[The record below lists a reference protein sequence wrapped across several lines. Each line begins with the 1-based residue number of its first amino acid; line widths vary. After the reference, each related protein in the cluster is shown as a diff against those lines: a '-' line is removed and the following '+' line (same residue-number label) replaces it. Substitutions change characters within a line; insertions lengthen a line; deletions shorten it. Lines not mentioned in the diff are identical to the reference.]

1 MTIRHI
7 ICCTDFSD
15 NADAAFATALEMAQN
30 YAARLTVLHV
40 LPPVINPTLADTE
53 GMVPEAPRASLLLKL
68 EEKMEQ
74 AYGSRIGDSV
84 SYRLVVLDGH
94 ASTEILRHL
103 EEKQADLVVMGSYGL
118 SGMGLVLFGS
128 VAKRVAHKAPCSV
141 LIVRQR
147 APGAPETK

>member
-7 ICCTDFSD
+7 VCCTDFSE
-15 NADAAFATALEMAQN
+15 NADAAFSAALEMAQK
-30 YAARLTVLHV
+30 YGAHLTVLHV

-53 GMVPEAPRASLLLKL
+53 GIVPEAPKESLLLKL

-74 AYGSRIGDSV
+74 SYGSRIGKQVD
-84 SYRLVVLDGH
+84 YRLTVLDGH
-94 ASTEILRHL
+94 ESTEILRYL
-103 EEKQADLVVMGSYGL
+103 DEERVDVVVMGSYGL

-147 APGAPETK
+147 PERT